1 MALNKE
7 KAMISHKNKGE
18 VSQTRDLLK
27 EQSLYSK
34 ANLYNLESDDDELDF
49 LRKDVDFGERE
60 SVRKAYK

>member
-1 MALNKE
+1 
-7 KAMISHKNKGE
+7 MISHKNKGE

>member
-1 MALNKE
+1 
-7 KAMISHKNKGE
+7 MISHKNKGE
-18 VSQTRDLLK
+18 ISQTRDLLK